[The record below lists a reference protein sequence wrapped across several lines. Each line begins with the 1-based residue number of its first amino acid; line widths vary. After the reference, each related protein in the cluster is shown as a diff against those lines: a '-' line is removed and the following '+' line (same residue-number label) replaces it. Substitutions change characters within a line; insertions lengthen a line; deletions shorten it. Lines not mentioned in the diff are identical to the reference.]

1 MPNSLNR
8 RELLAAAG
16 VSLAGSF
23 CGHRRERLAVL
34 TFDDAVKSHCS
45 FVAPFLKDF
54 GFQATFLVTHRWMD
68 DTENF
73 MSWQDI
79 AELHQMG
86 FEIGN
91 HSWTHANFG
100 NPRNAA
106 RLAGELAL
114 VENELRKVEV
124 PKPISYAHCGNGFG
138 PESVAVLRNSGIRFA
153 RRGMQPEFEYG
164 TIQVGPT
171 FDPAWHHPLLIPTTA
186 DAYPDWTLEHFDTV
200 LAAAD
205 AGGIVVLQFHGV
217 PDVAHPWVHTP
228 PEMFE
233 RYMQRLKQEGFRTLA
248 MRDLAEVIG
257 ESEPPADPMR
267 GVRYP
272 VPKPEEAVLPVEV
285 EQTQGDLDGWFA
297 VMRAHAFTSAEMALV
312 SGLSE
317 VEAARR
323 GKEAAD
329 PARGAVSVMPYPG
342 GRHPRIGFLE
352 GAIDPLRGTKASV
365 FLHWSPGE
373 YVVVDL
379 PEAIFSGGKLLYLA
393 HTHIPTVWNEQNVV
407 IDNVDWTRGG
417 NGGLVSR
424 WELPNRISFGARI
437 DSETDGV
444 RMELWLTN
452 GTATPLTGLRTQI
465 CVMLKGA
472 GGFNKQ
478 TTDNKIFEAPV
489 AAVRS
494 GDGKRWI
501 LTAWERTGR
510 SWGNKGCP
518 CFHADPVLPDCAP
531 GQTERVRGRL
541 WFYEG
546 ESAGEELK
554 RAAAEFA

>member
-1 MPNSLNR
+1 M
-8 RELLAAAG
+8 
-16 VSLAGSF
+16 
-23 CGHRRERLAVL
+23 L
-34 TFDDAVKSHCS
+34 TFDDAVKSHRS
-45 FVAPFLKDF
+45 FVAPFLKDL
-54 GFQATFLVTHRWMD
+54 GFDATFFVTHRWMD
-68 DTENF
+68 DTANF
-73 MSWQDI
+73 MSWPEI
-79 AELHQMG
+79 AEIHQMG

-124 PKPISYAHCGNGFG
+124 PKPLSYAHCGNGFG
-138 PESVAVLRNSGIRFA
+138 PEAVGVLRNSGIRFA
-153 RRGMQPEFEYG
+153 RRGMQPEFQYG
-164 TIQVGPT
+164 TIQIGPLY
-171 FDPAWHHPLLIPTTA
+171 DPARHHPLLLPTTA
-186 DAYPDWTLEHFDTV
+186 DAYPDWTMEHFESV

-228 PEMFE
+228 PDKFE
-233 RYMQRLKQEGFRTLA
+233 QYMQRLKTEGFRTLA
-248 MRDLAEVIG
+248 MRDLAAVIG
-257 ESEPPADPMR
+257 ESETPADPML
-267 GVRYP
+267 GERYP
-272 VPKPEEAVLPVEV
+272 LPKPEQSVLPVEI
-285 EQTQGDLDGWFA
+285 EQTRRGLDGWFA
-297 VMRAHAFTSAEMALV
+297 IMRAHRYTPAEMALV

-317 VEAARR
+317 AEAARR
-323 GKEAAD
+323 AKGAAD
-329 PARGAVSVMPYPG
+329 PPRGPGLKVLPYPG

-352 GAIDPLRGTKASV
+352 GAIDPMRGTKASV
-365 FLHWSPGE
+365 FLPWSPGE

-393 HTHIPTVWNEQNVV
+393 HTHIPTVWNEQNLV

-437 DSETDGV
+437 ESGSGDV

-452 GTATPLTGLRTQI
+452 GTDAPLTGLRTQI

-472 GGFNKQ
+472 GGFNEQ
-478 TTDNKIFEAPV
+478 TTDNKIFEPPA

-494 GDGKRWI
+494 GDGTRWI

-510 SWGNKGCP
+510 SWGNKDCP

-531 GQTERVRGRL
+531 GQTVRVRGRL

-546 ESAGEELK
+546 ESVGEELK
-554 RAAAEFA
+554 RASAEFA